1 MVRWLIKADG
11 MLVGTEYDS
20 EKKAWRKARQ
30 YEAEC
35 ADQDT
40 PCYPLMTVESE
51 EIE

>member
-11 MLVGTEYDS
+11 KLVCTEYDS
-20 EKKAWRKARQ
+20 EKKAWRKARR

-35 ADQDT
+35 ADQEI
-40 PCYPLMTVESE
+40 PYYPLMTVESE